1 MHTNMIKMTDFSG
14 QLNRTN
20 KKSWGNISVT
30 SDSVPN
36 NFNKHKNSCNTTQF
50 KIKKK
55 IEQEKSN
62 QMRTIHNP
70 HCADPVA

>member
-55 IEQEKSN
+55 
-62 QMRTIHNP
+62 
-70 HCADPVA
+70 